1 MPGGLTVLLHL
12 IRFLFTEML
21 QSEATSHLGCAS
33 RNRSALAGFS
43 IHGAASIH
51 KMSIY
56 SGFASGCEV
65 RFAPT

>member
-43 IHGAASIH
+43 IHGDCGTDECLAAA
-51 KMSIY
+51 K
-56 SGFASGCEV
+56 GV
-65 RFAPT
+65 DTT